1 MLEARPIIRVLGE
14 SYQELQ
20 FACDSE
26 GSYLK
31 YVVMGGAKSQ
41 FKVTVGYLAIV
52 HWSVQWGF
60 VKQFGSY

>member
-26 GSYLK
+26 GSYLE

-41 FKVTVGYLAIV
+41 FKVTVGY
-52 HWSVQWGF
+52 
-60 VKQFGSY
+60 